1 MTVRL
6 LMVMAFLVHYK
17 NYSISNIKLKL
28 MPYDRKVKVRWVKSY
43 WITFQRAKS
52 EISSNLSFWNKNI
65 YVLQTVISFTGLH
78 YIKVLFDPYKNA
90 NLKFTQPAWPIHN
103 QVLRTSPWWTPIECF
118 N

>member
-6 LMVMAFLVHYK
+6 LMVMAILVHYK

-28 MPYDRKVKVRWVKSY
+28 MPYDSKVKVRWENHISKSKI
-43 WITFQRAKS
+43 WDFFQF
-52 EISSNLSFWNKNI
+52 IKNI
-65 YVLQTVISFTGLH
+65 HVLQTVILFTGLH
-78 YIKVLFDPYKNA
+78 YIKVLFDLYKNA
-90 NLKFTQPAWPIHN
+90 KFTQPAWPIHN